1 MFVEFICMFKNV
13 HLEQQDEFMYGEGG
27 EVI

>member
-1 MFVEFICMFKNV
+1 MFKNV